1 MFMGY
6 VLRLTLLDRE
16 CEYARILEECKSVFA
31 GMANATSTIWELF
44 GDNASCNHGFG
55 SIVGVLIAKALV
67 GLVAIDETEQTLTF
81 AEADAGVDV
90 RLEMPI
96 TGEKLVVE
104 IRNGVRK
111 IYAPKGYQ
119 VKMKQMKKEGR

>member
-1 MFMGY
+1 
-6 VLRLTLLDRE
+6 
-16 CEYARILEECKSVFA
+16 
-31 GMANATSTIWELF
+31 
-44 GDNASCNHGFG
+44 
-55 SIVGVLIAKALV
+55 
-67 GLVAIDETEQTLTF
+67 LTF

-111 IYAPKGYQ
+111 IYAPKRYQ